1 MRLTD
6 QERVSC
12 ASFMFKKDARHW
24 WSTVKMT
31 RDVTV
36 MTWADFVSEFNQKY
50 YNSAILRAQ
59 QDEFMNLKQGS
70 MTVIEAV
77 NKFEQLSRYRMAQVK
92 EERNKYFEA
101 KRSQRKEGTEVQA
114 KDSNRGSRPG
124 GKPNQSTGFKKKG
137 KPTGQGGQSNQPQ
150 RRNSQNRPA
159 CQKCGR
165 NHQGECRAGNP
176 NMCYKCGKEGHYAKF
191 CPNPPSQGNVPPQN
205 KSQAPKAYALQAQI
219 KGPPFIQG
227 RLEAPEPEAKIF
239 AYTKGDVDA
248 GTSNVV
254 TGQLSVANLSLHVL
268 FDSGATHSFVSSVC
282 ASRMNRV
289 RELITR
295 AFRTSLPSGDVLI
308 STHWLRAIP
317 VLVSN
322 RELYVDLIMLSL
334 HDYDVILGMDFLS
347 KYNATIECRHR
358 RVVFRPTENDEFS
371 YVGEGG
377 RSHKVIISS
386 MRARKLLSSGCQG
399 YLATVVDTTHEE
411 KSKPEEIAVVRE
423 FLDVFP
429 AELPGIPPEREI
441 SFEIE
446 LLPGSAPVSKAPY
459 RMAPAELKELQI
471 QLQEL
476 LDKGFIRP
484 SYSPW
489 GAPVLFVK
497 KKDGT
502 LRMCIDYRELN
513 KLTIK
518 NKYPLPRIDDL
529 FDQLKGA
536 ANFSKIDL
544 RSGYHQLRIKN
555 NDVPKTAFRTRYG
568 HYEFL
573 VMPFGLTNA
582 PAAFMDLMNR
592 VFAKY
597 LDKFIIVFI
606 DDILV
611 YSKTPEEHE
620 EHLRV
625 TLQLLRDS
633 RLYAKFSKCDFWLS
647 EVHFLGHVVSKEGVS
662 VDPAKVEAVSKWAAP
677 TSVTEIRSF
686 LGLAGYY
693 RRFVEGFSKIAAPLT
708 ALTRKG
714 KKCRSPAHWY
724 ETGESQIAV
733 PDFVES
739 TTEAV
744 KLIQKRMKTAQSRQ
758 KSYADRRRRPLE
770 FKEGDFVFLKVAPM
784 KGVMRFGKKGKL
796 SPRYIGPFEI
806 LERIGKVA
814 YKLALP

>member
-1 MRLTD
+1 MADQDAKIQEQMDEIQNLRRQLLLQGGEGIGGNGGNPTDTETYDSHTRSGSVRVERHDRNENPPPFRPGFEREPLYARFGKMKPTEFAGSTNPLEAEEWLSSIETILEFMRLTD

-12 ASFMFKKDARHW
+12 ASFMLKKDARHW
-24 WSTVKMT
+24 WATVKMT
-31 RDVTV
+31 RDVTE

-77 NKFEQLSRYRMAQVK
+77 NKFEQLSRVCPHMLRTEEDRLKRMMDMFKPDIALAIESEGSPPTTVARCVERAVRIEYRMAQVK

-101 KRSQRKEGTEVQA
+101 KRSQRKVGTEVQA

-124 GKPNQSTGFKKKG
+124 GKPNQSTSFKKKG
-137 KPTGQGGQSNQPQ
+137 KPTGQGGQSNQPL

-159 CQKCGR
+159 CQKCGKT
-165 NHQGECRAGNP
+165 HQGECRAGNP
-176 NMCYKCGKEGHYAKF
+176 NMCYRCGKEGHYAKF
-191 CPNPPSQGNVPPQN
+191 CPNPPSYGNVPPQN
-205 KSQAPKAYALQAQI
+205 KSQ
-219 KGPPFIQG
+219 
-227 RLEAPEPEAKIF
+227 
-239 AYTKGDVDA
+239 
-248 GTSNVV
+248 
-254 TGQLSVANLSLHVL
+254 
-268 FDSGATHSFVSSVC
+268 
-282 ASRMNRV
+282 
-289 RELITR
+289 
-295 AFRTSLPSGDVLI
+295 
-308 STHWLRAIP
+308 
-317 VLVSN
+317 
-322 RELYVDLIMLSL
+322 
-334 HDYDVILGMDFLS
+334 
-347 KYNATIECRHR
+347 CRHR
-358 RVVFRPTENDEFS
+358 RVVFRPTESDEFS

-411 KSKPEEIAVVRE
+411 KLKPEEIAVVRE
-423 FLDVFP
+423 FPDVFP
-429 AELPGIPPEREI
+429 EELPGIPPEREI

-518 NKYPLPRIDDL
+518 NKYPLPRIDDF

-544 RSGYHQLRIKN
+544 RSGYHQLRIKD
-555 NDVPKTAFRTRYG
+555 NDVPKTTFRTRYG

-592 VFAKY
+592 VFTQY

-633 RLYAKFSKCDFWLS
+633 KLYAKFSKCDFWLS
-647 EVHFLGHVVSKEGVS
+647 KVHFLGHVVSKEGVS

-693 RRFVEGFSKIAAPLT
+693 RRFVEGFSKIASPLT

-714 KKCRSPAHWY
+714 KKY
-724 ETGESQIAV
+724 EWTEKCDKSFQ
-733 PDFVES
+733 ELKNRL
-739 TTEAV
+739 TT
-744 KLIQKRMKTAQSRQ
+744 
-758 KSYADRRRRPLE
+758 
-770 FKEGDFVFLKVAPM
+770 APT
-784 KGVMRFGKKGKL
+784 L
-796 SPRYIGPFEI
+796 T
-806 LERIGKVA
+806 
-814 YKLALP
+814 LPTED